1 MDGYSLLHPSAAT
14 SLLRKNVVMN
24 HADRKQVV
32 AELSGGNLEER
43 IIRKHVEIRK
53 IQTDKDVLNHIAEEM
68 GSDIPSGLGIHKIVS
83 VWININ
89 KL

>member
-24 HADRKQVV
+24 HDDRKQVV
-32 AELSGGNLEER
+32 AELSEGNLEER
-43 IIRKHVEIRK
+43 IIQNHMEIRK
-53 IQTDKDVLNHIAEEM
+53 IETDKDVLNLIAEEM
-68 GSDIPSGLGIHKIVS
+68 GSAIPSGLGIEKIIS

-89 KL
+89 KV